1 MGHGV
6 RDIRWVF
13 AKYFFQNLGPL
24 PGRSGLLPAWIG
36 RTNASN
42 RGSSSVPS
50 GELWRNR
57 GGEGL
62 GRTHAVPSS
71 AESCRRLRLSPG
83 SSAFVRSGVQIP
95 SGLVAEEVVATSGVC
110 LSPRPVCDPA
120 RGVHY
125 GR

>member
-1 MGHGV
+1 GG

-13 AKYFFQNLGPL
+13 AKYFFQDLGPL

-36 RTNASN
+36 RTNASS

-57 GGEGL
+57 GGGGL
-62 GRTHAVPSS
+62 GRTPGGPASGG
-71 AESCRRLRLSPG
+71 SCRRPRRAPG

-110 LSPRPVCDPA
+110 L
-120 RGVHY
+120 
-125 GR
+125 